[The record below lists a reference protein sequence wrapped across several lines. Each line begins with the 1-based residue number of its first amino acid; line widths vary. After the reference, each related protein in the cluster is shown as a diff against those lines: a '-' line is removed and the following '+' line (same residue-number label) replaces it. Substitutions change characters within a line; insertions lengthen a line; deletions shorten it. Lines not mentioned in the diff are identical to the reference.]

1 LIQEEIDMPT
11 LIGIAKA
18 PKILAEMQEISK
30 VLVEIDSGIQGDSR
44 GRKNKRQVSILFE
57 DDWKDAC
64 NELNVELHWLTR
76 RANLFVSGMRSPTQ
90 LGLLIKIKNV
100 ELEVCA
106 ETEPCA
112 LMDKQ
117 HLGLRNKLEPNWR
130 GGVCCRVISPDI
142 IMIGDEVVLT

>member
-1 LIQEEIDMPT
+1 MPK
-11 LIGIAKA
+11 LIGIARA
-18 PKILAEMQEISK
+18 PKILGDMQE
-30 VLVEIDSGIQGDSR
+30 VFEALVTIDSGIQGDAR
-44 GRKNKRQVSILFE
+44 GSKKKRQVSILFE

-64 NELNVELHWLTR
+64 DELEIKLYWLTR

-90 LGLLIKIKNV
+90 EGSLIKIKDV
-100 ELEVCA
+100 ALEVCV

-130 GGVCCRVISPDI
+130 GGVCCRVISSGI
-142 IMIGDEVVLT
+142 ITIGDEVLLT

>member
-1 LIQEEIDMPT
+1 LAT

-18 PKILAEMQEISK
+18 PKILAKMQEMSEA
-30 VLVEIDSGIQGDSR
+30 LVEIESGIQGDAR
-44 GRKNKRQVSILFE
+44 GRKKKRQVSILFE
-57 DDWKDAC
+57 DDWQDAC
-64 NELNVELHWLTR
+64 DELKIELCWLTR

-90 LGLLIKIKNV
+90 EGLLIKIRNV
-100 ELEVCA
+100 ELEICT

>member
-1 LIQEEIDMPT
+1 MNLPR

-18 PKILAEMQEISK
+18 PKVLADMQEVSEA
-30 VLVEIDSGIQGDSR
+30 LVKIDSGIQGDAR
-44 GRKNKRQVSILFE
+44 GSKKKRQVSILFE

-64 NELNVELHWLTR
+64 DELKVKLYWLTR

-90 LGLLIKIKNV
+90 EGSLIKIKDV
-100 ELEVCA
+100 ALEVCV

-117 HLGLRNKLEPNWR
+117 QLGLQNKLKPNWR
-130 GGVCCRVISPDI
+130 GGVCCRVISSGI
-142 IMIGDEVVLT
+142 ITIGDEVFLT

>member
-1 LIQEEIDMPT
+1 MPT

-18 PKILAEMQEISK
+18 PKILAEMQEISEA
-30 VLVEIDSGIQGDSR
+30 LVEIESGIQGDCR
-44 GRKNKRQVSILFE
+44 GRKKKRQVSILFE

-64 NELNVELHWLTR
+64 SELNRELYWLTR

-90 LGLLIKIKNV
+90 EGLLIKIKNV
-100 ELEVCA
+100 ELEICA

-117 HLGLRNKLEPNWR
+117 HLGLRNKLEPDWR
-130 GGVCCRVISPDI
+130 GGVCCRVISSGI
-142 IMIGDEVVLT
+142 ITIGDEVILT

>member
-1 LIQEEIDMPT
+1 MPK
-11 LIGIAKA
+11 LIGIARA
-18 PKILAEMQEISK
+18 PKILGDMQE
-30 VLVEIDSGIQGDSR
+30 VFEALVTIDSGIQGDAR
-44 GRKNKRQVSILFE
+44 GSKKKRQVSILFE

-64 NELNVELHWLTR
+64 DELEVKLYWLTR

-90 LGLLIKIKNV
+90 EGSLIKIKDV
-100 ELEVCA
+100 ELEVCV

-130 GGVCCRVISPDI
+130 GGVCCRVISSGI
-142 IMIGDEVVLT
+142 ITIGDEVLIT

>member
-1 LIQEEIDMPT
+1 MPT

-18 PKILAEMQEISK
+18 PKILAEMQEVSE
-30 VLVEIDSGIQGDSR
+30 VLVETESGIQGDCR
-44 GRKNKRQVSILFE
+44 GRKKKRQVSILFE

-64 NELNVELHWLTR
+64 SELNRELYWLTR

-90 LGLLIKIKNV
+90 EGLLIKIKNV
-100 ELEVCA
+100 ELEICA

-117 HLGLRNKLEPNWR
+117 YLGLRNKLEPNWR
-130 GGVCCRVISPDI
+130 GGVCCRVISSGI
-142 IMIGDEVVLT
+142 ISIGDEVVFI

>member
-1 LIQEEIDMPT
+1 MPT

-18 PKILAEMQEISK
+18 PKILAEMQEISE
-30 VLVEIDSGIQGDSR
+30 VLVEIQNGIQGDCR
-44 GRKNKRQVSILFE
+44 GRKKKRQVSILFE

-64 NELNVELHWLTR
+64 SELNLELYWLTR

-90 LGLLIKIKNV
+90 EGLLIKIKNV
-100 ELEVCA
+100 ELEICA

-130 GGVCCRVISPDI
+130 GGVCCRVISSGI
-142 IMIGDEVVLT
+142 ITIGDEVVLT